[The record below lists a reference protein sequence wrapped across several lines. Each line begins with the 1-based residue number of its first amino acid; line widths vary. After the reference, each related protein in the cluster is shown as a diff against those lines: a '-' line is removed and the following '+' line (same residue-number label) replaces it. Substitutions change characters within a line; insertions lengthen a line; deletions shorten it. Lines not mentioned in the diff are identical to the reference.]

1 MILQTSWEQIRQK
14 GEELTFE
21 YQKGDIT
28 DKLGT
33 NPTKKGEIEIGYY
46 RGDITDKL
54 GTNPTKKGGVHVS
67 A

>member
-1 MILQTSWEQIRQK
+1 MKILKAKLSNF